1 MTTEQLKQF
10 VANNDFGYAET
21 TGLFCAICDNEARQ
35 YVLNVLDRCNSPEE
49 VGGAELDDV
58 LEQHP
63 EFRNELA
70 NGCTI
75 YACEEY
81 NEATKINTHWIAY
94 YS

>member
-49 VGGAELDDV
+49 VGGQNLMM
-58 LEQHP
+58 
-63 EFRNELA
+63 
-70 NGCTI
+70 C
-75 YACEEY
+75 
-81 NEATKINTHWIAY
+81 
-94 YS
+94 